1 MANKRILCVVTLV
14 IMSVLIINSS
24 YIQVAAEE
32 HTYEDAISEIMEE
45 NRILYLQDPE
55 FYREAEETGLSFEE
69 LLRQKAISTYQTRI
83 NLEMYG
89 GISMYGLGNNGQNLS
104 ANVPLIQQTSKSN
117 CGPTSALQALY
128 AVGDQGEVPGQTNE
142 EKINRLMCDSG
153 TDDSGTYVYRLT
165 DTLNKYTR
173 FVDYAYIEGRS
184 MTEEQFQARVES
196 SLLYDVAPIVH
207 ARTEYLSYYKGHE
220 SGHYIAIREVDK
232 TNKTIR
238 LMDCNKNNEYY
249 GDHVVPVTEVY
260 KSISEKSSRYLIS
273 LTR

>member
-1 MANKRILCVVTLV
+1 MVNKRILCVITLV
-14 IMSVLIINSS
+14 FALIFNGS
-24 YIQVAAEE
+24 YIHVAAEE
-32 HTYEDAISEIMEE
+32 QTYEGAISEIMEE

-89 GISMYGLGNNGQNLS
+89 GLSTYGLGNNGQNLS
-104 ANVPLIQQTSKSN
+104 ANVPLIKQTTTYN
-117 CGPTSALQALY
+117 CGPTAALQVLY
-128 AVGDQGEVPGQTNE
+128 AIGDQGEVPGQTDAK
-142 EKINRLMCDSG
+142 KIDQLMSDSG
-153 TDDSGTYVYRLT
+153 TDEDGTIVYKLT
-165 DTLNKYTR
+165 NTLNKYTR
-173 FVDYAYIEGRS
+173 FADYAYFLGSS

-232 TNKTIR
+232 TNKEIR
-238 LMDCNKNNEYY
+238 LMDCNWNDKYF
-249 GDHVVPVTEVY
+249 GDHMVPVTEVY